1 MLGLIG
7 GPQAIIDLP
16 TNFGS
21 VVVVVMF
28 GSIIIPMMIS
38 SLHLAV
44 NNLEMFL
51 PEVKNSSKT
60 MSYLKTALLFI
71 LSPVQSVLLEVHHL
85 QTAEEARELAQNYN
99 IEAIQ
104 KKRQSRNIQKQMTSF
119 GRIELGS

>member
-1 MLGLIG
+1 
-7 GPQAIIDLP
+7 
-16 TNFGS
+16 
-21 VVVVVMF
+21 MF

-44 NNLEMFL
+44 NNLEMFM

-60 MSYLKTALLFI
+60 RRYLKTALLFI
-71 LSPVQSVLLEVHHL
+71 LSPVQPVLLEAHHL

-104 KKRQSRNIQKQMTSF
+104 KKRQSRNIQKQMTRF
-119 GRIELGS
+119 GRIELGSYINKGFDYYLYALLFCAFTV